1 MVNTKYLRGDMDLQN
16 RYFIMIKA
24 KPKLTKNEKERLKIV
39 DDFPLTPL
47 YELLWFFIKMGLPEY
62 LDKELIKVQKYNLIA
77 KFMPTTLYILE
88 NDEVII
94 P

>member
-1 MVNTKYLRGDMDLQN
+1 MKL
-16 RYFIMIKA
+16 
-24 KPKLTKNEKERLKIV
+24 KLTKNEKERLKIV